1 MTESETQQLKKRI
14 TVSSA
19 NNELLRYVHSSG
31 TAGDDHFNQLSSI
44 NKIHSL

>member
-1 MTESETQQLKKRI
+1 MTESETQRLKERNA
-14 TVSSA
+14 VSSP